1 MKVLVQVAMDSEYAE
16 VLKLLGG
23 KPEGEIAGNE
33 IILGRSGIGK
43 VNAAVRA
50 VELINLHHPA
60 CLVSTGVAGGI
71 DPLFHSMDLV
81 VARRVVYHDVWC
93 GRGCEYGRVQGLPL
107 YYEAD
112 ETLYNCAMSLGGK
125 AAVHGGLVCSGD
137 MFIDDDKESGKIK
150 ERFPDGIA
158 VDMESAALA
167 QVCRIYGVPFLSL
180 RMISDVAGNH
190 HMDDYENFWETLSEK
205 SFGVIKDF
213 LERLPDKL

>member
-71 DPLFHSMDLV
+71 DPLLH
-81 VARRVVYHDVWC
+81 YVWC
-93 GRGCEYGRVQGLPL
+93 GGGCEYGRVQGLPL

-158 VDMESAALA
+158 VDMESASLA